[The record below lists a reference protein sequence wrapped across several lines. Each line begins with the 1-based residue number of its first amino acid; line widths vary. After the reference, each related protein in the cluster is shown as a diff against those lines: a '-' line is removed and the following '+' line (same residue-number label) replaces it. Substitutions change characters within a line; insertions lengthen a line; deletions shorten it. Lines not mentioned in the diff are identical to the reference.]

1 MKKTIYF
8 NIIFSFFLNL
18 FWFSESWLLVNNW
31 NLQTRTWRKARG

>member
-1 MKKTIYF
+1 MKKNLF

-18 FWFSESWLLVNNW
+18 FWFCESKLSFNNW